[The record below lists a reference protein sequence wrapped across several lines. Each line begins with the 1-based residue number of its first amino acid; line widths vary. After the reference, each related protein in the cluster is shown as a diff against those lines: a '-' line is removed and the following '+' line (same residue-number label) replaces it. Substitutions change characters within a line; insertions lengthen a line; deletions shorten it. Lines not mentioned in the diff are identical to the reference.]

1 MFIDLKH
8 GNSWQLQLM
17 MPSQQAPCNPLWM
30 LLASWQ
36 AGWLPQHVYINVYID
51 VYRHDNTHILRC
63 VFFVL
68 STYYN
73 MMWIIIKMHNG
84 PVQNVCSKH
93 LVLFMPDIQR
103 MLALLA
109 GCHRHPGH
117 LWPNAISSY
126 HLEMVKTS
134 IMSGQID
141 DGWTFGWTSLL
152 RFFIIESTL
161 RIWICGIPDV
171 LTIPRW
177 TW

>member
-1 MFIDLKH
+1 MYT
-8 GNSWQLQLM
+8 SMYTLM
-17 MPSQQAPCNPLWM
+17 
-30 LLASWQ
+30 
-36 AGWLPQHVYINVYID
+36 YIGMTT
-51 VYRHDNTHILRC
+51 HTHILRC

-152 RFFIIESTL
+152 RFFYYRINFANLNLWYTRCFNNPMVNVITGLIELLWYMANSSSHNKCY
-161 RIWICGIPDV
+161 IM
-171 LTIPRW
+171 
-177 TW
+177 